1 MKTRFLALISV
12 ALCAVSCIS
21 SVPYAEGEIEER
33 TYTIEG
39 DITALAVSAGFD
51 VVVDATLPKG
61 EVRISTHSDL
71 FEDVEVAVENNSIN
85 LKIKSFSRRPK
96 TLKATVPDYN
106 YDAVAISG
114 GVDLLWEG
122 CLSRNL
128 TLAASGGADAKI
140 TAIETE
146 NLTVVV
152 SGGADAEIEGACNI
166 LSAAVSGGADLM
178 AGALEAKSADVV
190 ASGGADAVVCATE
203 SLNITA
209 SGGADVVY
217 IGEPEHTDIKTSGG
231 ASVSHR

>member
-1 MKTRFLALISV
+1 MKARFLALISV

-61 EVRISTHSDL
+61 EVRITTHSDL

-106 YDAVAISG
+106 YEAVAISG

-178 AGALEAKSADVV
+178 AGTLEAKSADVV

-203 SLNITA
+203 SLNIAA

>member
-1 MKTRFLALISV
+1 MKARFLALISV

-39 DITALAVSAGFD
+39 DITALAASAGFD

-61 EVRISTHSDL
+61 EVRITTHSDL

-106 YDAVAISG
+106 YEAVAISG

-128 TLAASGGADAKI
+128 TLAASGGAEAKI

-178 AGALEAKSADVV
+178 AGTLEAKSADVV

-203 SLNITA
+203 SLNIAA

>member
-1 MKTRFLALISV
+1 MKARFLALISV

-61 EVRISTHSDL
+61 EVRITTHSDL

-85 LKIKSFSRRPK
+85 LNIKSFSRRPK
-96 TLKATVPDYN
+96 TLKAIVPDYN

-166 LSAAVSGGADLM
+166 LTAAVSGGADLM
-178 AGALEAKSADVV
+178 AGTLEAKSADVV
-190 ASGGADAVVCATE
+190 ASGGADAVVLAIE
-203 SLNITA
+203 SLNIAA

>member
-1 MKTRFLALISV
+1 MKARFLALISV

-39 DITALAVSAGFD
+39 DITALAASAGFD

-61 EVRISTHSDL
+61 EVRITTHSDL

-106 YDAVAISG
+106 YEAVAISG

-128 TLAASGGADAKI
+128 TLAASGGAEAKI

-178 AGALEAKSADVV
+178 AGVLEAKSADVV

-203 SLNITA
+203 SLNIAA

>member
-1 MKTRFLALISV
+1 MKARFLALISV

-39 DITALAVSAGFD
+39 DITALAASAGFD

-61 EVRISTHSDL
+61 EVRITTHSDL

-85 LKIKSFSRRPK
+85 LNIKSFSRRPK

-114 GVDLLWEG
+114 GADLLWEG

-178 AGALEAKSADVV
+178 AGTLEAKSADVV

-203 SLNITA
+203 SLNIAA

>member
-21 SVPYAEGEIEER
+21 SVPYAKGEIEER
-33 TYTIEG
+33 TYTVEG

-61 EVRISTHSDL
+61 EVRITTHSDI

-85 LKIKSFSRRPK
+85 LNIKSFSRRPK
-96 TLKATVPDYN
+96 TLKAIVPDYN

-140 TAIETE
+140 TAIDDEKQKVSLSIRALAEPSAEETAE
-146 NLTVVV
+146 
-152 SGGADAEIEGACNI
+152 DAE
-166 LSAAVSGGADLM
+166 
-178 AGALEAKSADVV
+178 
-190 ASGGADAVVCATE
+190 
-203 SLNITA
+203 
-209 SGGADVVY
+209 
-217 IGEPEHTDIKTSGG
+217 
-231 ASVSHR
+231 

>member
-1 MKTRFLALISV
+1 MKARFLALISV

-39 DITALAVSAGFD
+39 DITALAASAGFD

-61 EVRISTHSDL
+61 EVRITTHSDL

-85 LKIKSFSRRPK
+85 LNIKSFSRRPK
-96 TLKATVPDYN
+96 TLKAIAPDYN

-122 CLSRNL
+122 CYSPNL

-146 NLTVVV
+146 NLTVAV
-152 SGGADAEIEGACNI
+152 SGGADVEIEGICNI

-178 AGALEAKSADVV
+178 AGTLEAKSADVV

-203 SLNITA
+203 SLNIAA

>member
-1 MKTRFLALISV
+1 MKARFLALISV

-39 DITALAVSAGFD
+39 DITALAASAGFD

-61 EVRISTHSDL
+61 EVRITTHSDL

-128 TLAASGGADAKI
+128 TLAASGGAEAKI

-146 NLTVVV
+146 NLTVAV
-152 SGGADAEIEGACNI
+152 SGGADAEIEGICNI

-178 AGALEAKSADVV
+178 AGTLEAKSADVV

-203 SLNITA
+203 SLNIAA

>member
-1 MKTRFLALISV
+1 MKARFLALISV

-61 EVRISTHSDL
+61 EVRITTHSDL
-71 FEDVEVAVENNSIN
+71 FEDVEVAVENNSIKLN
-85 LKIKSFSRRPK
+85 IKSFSRRPK

-140 TAIETE
+140 TAVETE

-166 LSAAVSGGADLM
+166 LSAAISGGADLM

-203 SLNITA
+203 SLNISA

>member
-1 MKTRFLALISV
+1 MKARFLALISV

-61 EVRISTHSDL
+61 EVRITTHSDL

-106 YDAVAISG
+106 YEAVAISG

-128 TLAASGGADAKI
+128 TLAASGGAEAKI

-178 AGALEAKSADVV
+178 AGTLEAKSADVV

-203 SLNITA
+203 SLNIAA

>member
-21 SVPYAEGEIEER
+21 SVPYAKGEIEER
-33 TYTIEG
+33 TYTVEG

-51 VVVDATLPKG
+51 VVVDATLPRG
-61 EVRISTHSDL
+61 EVRITTHSDL
-71 FEDVEVAVENNSIN
+71 FEDVEVGVENNSIS
-85 LKIKSFSRRPK
+85 LKLKSFSLRPK
-96 TLKATVPDYN
+96 TLKAIVPDYN
-106 YDAVAISG
+106 YEAVAISG

-122 CLSRNL
+122 CYSPNF

-140 TAIETE
+140 TAVEAE
-146 NLTVVV
+146 SLTVVV
-152 SGGADAEIEGACNI
+152 SGGADAEIEGACN
-166 LSAAVSGGADLM
+166 LLTVAVSGGADFL
-178 AGALEAKSADVV
+178 GGTLEAKSAEVV
-190 ASGGADAVVCATE
+190 ASGGADAVVLAVE
-203 SLNITA
+203 SLNIAA

>member
-1 MKTRFLALISV
+1 MKAKFLALISL

-39 DITALAVSAGFD
+39 DITALAASAGFD

-61 EVRISTHSDL
+61 EVRITTHSDL
-71 FEDVEVAVENNSIN
+71 FEDVEVAVENNSIKLN
-85 LKIKSFSRRPK
+85 IKSFSRRPK
-96 TLKATVPDYN
+96 TLKAIVPDYN

-128 TLAASGGADAKI
+128 TLAASGGADANI

-152 SGGADAEIEGACNI
+152 SGGADAEIEGICNI

-178 AGALEAKSADVV
+178 AGTLEAKSVEVV

-203 SLNITA
+203 SLNIAA

-217 IGEPEHTDIKTSGG
+217 IGEPEHADIKTSGG
-231 ASVSHR
+231 ASVRHR

>member
-1 MKTRFLALISV
+1 MKARFLALISV

-61 EVRISTHSDL
+61 EVRITTHSDL
-71 FEDVEVAVENNSIN
+71 FEDVEVAVENNSIKLN
-85 LKIKSFSRRPK
+85 IKSFSRRPK

-178 AGALEAKSADVV
+178 AGTLEAKSADVV

-203 SLNITA
+203 SLNIAA

>member
-1 MKTRFLALISV
+1 MKARFLALISV

-39 DITALAVSAGFD
+39 DITALAASAGFD

-61 EVRISTHSDL
+61 EVRITTHSDL

-106 YDAVAISG
+106 YEAVAISG

-178 AGALEAKSADVV
+178 AGTLEAKSADVV
-190 ASGGADAVVCATE
+190 ASGGADAVVLAIE
-203 SLNITA
+203 SLNIAA

>member
-1 MKTRFLALISV
+1 MKARFLALISV

-39 DITALAVSAGFD
+39 DITALAASAGFD

-61 EVRISTHSDL
+61 ELRITTHSDL
-71 FEDVEVAVENNSIN
+71 FEEVEVAVENNSIN

-203 SLNITA
+203 SLNIAA

>member
-1 MKTRFLALISV
+1 MKARFLALISV

-39 DITALAVSAGFD
+39 DITALAASAGFD

-61 EVRISTHSDL
+61 EVRITTHSDL

-122 CLSRNL
+122 CLSCNL

-203 SLNITA
+203 SLNIAA